1 MNKQRTW
8 AKWVL
13 IAFFA
18 IMGILTFF
26 SGTIRNLTLPQ
37 ITTQSVTA
45 GTITPVVAGSGMT
58 EAAESTEI
66 LASRAGSV
74 TDLLVQPG
82 DRVKA
87 GDVLMK
93 VDYPD
98 DGTLEAKQ
106 EELDRQQK
114 ALAEARLTATMSTD
128 SSAWTQ
134 YQMLKNNLED
144 AEQRQ
149 ARCKE
154 YLGKRKSL
162 DSQLS
167 AAKKE
172 LSSAQSAYHAGVD
185 AAAQEAEA
193 AHQALDA
200 ARRQQENA
208 QANASYYQEN
218 PESEEY
224 QTAKAALDE
233 ANAAVL
239 DCQNRCYAADT
250 ALETL
255 QAQYQPGVD
264 AAQQKV
270 DELTGQI
277 TSLELTYAG
286 CTDEKACE
294 NAVLSAKGA
303 LSSYYESQKDA
314 KVQDEL
320 EAARLAEMERQIEQ
334 LEQEIAELEAK
345 IGAAEV
351 RASCDGIVET
361 IYDKEEFENGEKL
374 ASLQSADAYTL
385 SCSVPIADA
394 ALLRIGAVARITN
407 QSAGGVQIV
416 LTAIE
421 ADETDPTNMKRLIFT
436 VTGDNATAN
445 QYFSI
450 AVALE
455 SSKHDLVIPNA
466 AVWQDAKGVFVYVV
480 ETKTTP
486 LGSRSK
492 VKRVDVE
499 VLRRD
504 DRYTAVSG
512 ELSREDFVVVLSS
525 APLEDGQAVRF
536 GD

>member
-1 MNKQRTW
+1 MKKRTW
-8 AKWVL
+8 AKVAL
-13 IAFFA
+13 IVFFA
-18 IMGILTFF
+18 VMGILTFF

-37 ITTQSVTA
+37 ITTQPVTA

-66 LASRAGSV
+66 LANRAGIV
-74 TDLLVQPG
+74 TELLAKPG

-87 GDVLMK
+87 GDALIR

-98 DGTLEAKQ
+98 DGTLAAKQ
-106 EELDRQQK
+106 TELDQQQK
-114 ALAEARLTATMSTD
+114 ALTEARLTATMSSD

-134 YQMLKNNLED
+134 YQMMKNTLED

-167 AAKKE
+167 AAKEE
-172 LSSAQSAYHAGVD
+172 LSSAQSAYHAGAD

-208 QANASYYQEN
+208 QANANYYQEN

-224 QTAKAALDE
+224 LAAKAALDE
-233 ANAAVL
+233 ASAAVL
-239 DCQNRCYAADT
+239 DSQNRCYTADT
-250 ALETL
+250 ALEAL

-270 DELTGQI
+270 DGLNSQLS
-277 TSLELTYAG
+277 SLESEYAG

-303 LSSYYESQKDA
+303 LSSYYESQKNG
-314 KVQDEL
+314 KIQDEL
-320 EAARLAEMERQIEQ
+320 EAARLTEMESRIEQ
-334 LEQEIAELEAK
+334 LKQEIAELEAK
-345 IGAAEV
+345 IGEAELQ
-351 RASCDGIVET
+351 ASCDGIVEW
-361 IYDKEEFENGEKL
+361 IYEKEEFETGEKL
-374 ASLQSADAYTL
+374 VTLQSSAAYTL
-385 SCSVPIADA
+385 RCSVPMADA
-394 ALLRIGAVARITN
+394 ALLRIGAEARITN
-407 QSAGGVQIV
+407 QSVGGVSLV
-416 LTAIE
+416 LTAVDP
-421 ADETDPTNMKRLIFT
+421 DETDPTNQKCLTFT
-436 VTGDNATAN
+436 VTGDNAAAN
-445 QYFSI
+445 QYYSI

-455 SSKHDLVIPNA
+455 SSKHDLVVSNA
-466 AVWQDAKGVFVYVV
+466 AVYRDSKGDFIYVA

>member
-1 MNKQRTW
+1 MKKNRAW
-8 AKWVL
+8 VKWVA
-13 IAFFA
+13 IGFFA
-18 IMGILTFF
+18 VMAVLTFF

-37 ITTQSVTA
+37 ITTQPVTS

-74 TDLLVQPG
+74 TELLVQPG

-87 GDVLMK
+87 GDVLMR

-98 DGTLEAKQ
+98 DGTLAAKQ
-106 EELDRQQK
+106 AELDRQQK

-149 ARCKE
+149 ARCQE

-162 DSQLS
+162 DSRLS
-167 AAKKE
+167 AAK
-172 LSSAQSAYHAGVD
+172 
-185 AAAQEAEA
+185 
-193 AHQALDA
+193 
-200 ARRQQENA
+200 QENA

-224 QTAKAALDE
+224 LTAKAALDE

-250 ALETL
+250 ALEAL
-255 QAQYQPGVD
+255 QAQYQPSVD
-264 AAQQKV
+264 AARQKA

-303 LSSYYESQKDA
+303 LSSYYESQKNA

-320 EAARLAEMERQIEQ
+320 EAARLAEMESQIEQ

-385 SCSVPIADA
+385 SCSVPLADA
-394 ALLRIGAVARITN
+394 ALLRIGAEARITN

-436 VTGDNATAN
+436 VTGDNAAAN